1 MPNPFQV
8 AGTNDTFTF
17 NGAIKEIEVGAATST
32 FNCQYVYSFWKQ
44 WTSEGN
50 AQYRP
55 AFRPVGGDALGG
67 GNKVAFYGFLAN
79 GWRVR
84 VPTGLDNLF
93 VLGGILA
100 TDELDNPFI
109 FDGVLITLQQP
120 IAIQFVDNPDVK
132 ALEDRMEVF
141 EDQQQNTI
149 IPNQVSIAATA
160 DKTYNKLVSVG
171 NTVDSIYTN
180 TVGINDIVVD
190 TNNRV
195 VSIGATTL
203 DIKKNTNLIPAL
215 L

>member
-1 MPNPFQV
+1 MPNPFTV
-8 AGTNDTFTF
+8 AGTNDSFTF
-17 NGAIKEIEVGAATST
+17 NGPIREIVVGAATSQL
-32 FNCQYVYSFWKQ
+32 NVQYVYSFWKQ
-44 WTSEGN
+44 WTGEGN

-55 AFRPVGGDALGG
+55 AFRPVGGDDLGG
-67 GNKVAFYGFLAN
+67 GNRVAFYAFLSN
-79 GWRVR
+79 GWRIR
-84 VPTGLDNLF
+84 VPTGLDSLL

-100 TDELDNPFI
+100 TDELDNPFL

-120 IAIQFVDNPDVK
+120 VSVQFVDNPDIDV
-132 ALEDRMEVF
+132 LEQRMSVIEN
-141 EDQQQNTI
+141 QQANTI

-160 DKTYNKLVSVG
+160 DKTYEKLVSVG
-171 NTVDSIYTN
+171 NTVDSIFTN

>member
-1 MPNPFQV
+1 MPNPFTV
-8 AGTNDTFTF
+8 AGTNDSFSF
-17 NGAIKEIEVGAATST
+17 EGSIREIVVGAATSQL
-32 FNCQYVYSFWKQ
+32 NVQYVYSFWKQ
-44 WTSEGN
+44 WISEGN
-50 AQYRP
+50 AQYLP

-160 DKTYNKLVSVG
+160 DKTYEKLVSVG
-171 NTVDSIYTN
+171 NTVDSIFTN
-180 TVGINDIVVD
+180 TVGINNIVVD

>member
-1 MPNPFQV
+1 MPNPFTV
-8 AGTNDTFTF
+8 AGTNDSFSF
-17 NGAIKEIEVGAATST
+17 EGSIKEIVVGAATSQL
-32 FNCQYVYSFWKQ
+32 NVQYVYSFWKQ
-44 WTSEGN
+44 WISEGN
-50 AQYRP
+50 AQWLP

-160 DKTYNKLVSVG
+160 DKTYEKLVSVG
-171 NTVDSIYTN
+171 NTVDSIFTN